1 MEPEVA
7 RDQHRREFL
16 RESLSLGLA
25 ASLPFDLAGRSRD
38 EPGFPFSSSRIVYL
52 PRRLGRRH
60 WQARWVIE
68 RKVDELAGMDLYRLP
83 ESKVDALL
91 QVAVAVTEHYG
102 IGDRLDSWA
111 ERIPVQEA
119 FTSQS
124 FGTMGVL
131 TQWQPREP
139 VAGVGSPVD
148 WWLFLSPEPIGWA
161 SLSGVPIHALITH
174 VVPEDYL
181 DHLTSMRGYW
191 SDAWNLLR
199 SCGSTDFWPQLARLN
214 PADAARIMNSR
225 YVQAVEMRRR
235 EPPLIPLRKT
245 PRRARPD
252 HEPTRP
258 VTGPQEP
265 RES

>member
-1 MEPEVA
+1 MESEVA
-7 RDQHRREFL
+7 CDQHRREFL

-25 ASLPFDLAGRSRD
+25 ATLPFDLAGRSRV
-38 EPGFPFSSSRIVYL
+38 EPGFPFAPSRIVYL

-60 WQARWVIE
+60 RQAREVIE
-68 RKVDELAGMDLYRLP
+68 KKVEELAGLDLHRLP

-91 QVAVAVTEHYG
+91 QVAGAVTDYYG
-102 IGDRLDSWA
+102 IGDRLDEWA

-131 TQWQPREP
+131 SHWQPREP
-139 VAGVGSPVD
+139 VAQVGSPVD

-199 SCGSTDFWPQLARLN
+199 SCGSTDFWPRLARLN
-214 PADAARIMNSR
+214 ATEAARIMNSR

-245 PRRARPD
+245 QGRARPD

-258 VTGPQEP
+258 VAGLPEP